1 MRNRVDNYE
10 ISIEEVSE
18 RLNGEIV
25 QQSFSLDHK
34 QTP

>member
-1 MRNRVDNYE
+1 MHNRVDNYE

-25 QQSFSLDHK
+25 QQTFSLYLQ

>member
-25 QQSFSLDHK
+25 QQTFSLYLQ